1 MHCILQNCHLQDEL
15 DEAKWHIYSVFLT
28 SHMYDCG
35 CKQQQSEYACEK
47 WQMLLL
53 LCVCT
58 SMYERIGKISLS
70 RLNCHYVVSPSAMK
84 AIK

>member
-15 DEAKWHIYSVFLT
+15 DEAKWHIYPVFLT

-58 SMYERIGKISLS
+58 SMYERIGKIPFQIKLPLCCVTLS
-70 RLNCHYVVSPSAMK
+70 NEGY
-84 AIK
+84 